1 MLSTQPIQRRPPHLK
16 RRVPKAREASAA
28 HRSSSRWTAAGG
40 VKHQAHSSSFR
51 APGTHPIVK
60 LRTGVLPPSSFVR
73 RTEGE
78 PKDQGRYVEPATS
91 LVPTYVRQPRRFDSR
106 QQQLCYFFLSPKS
119 FPTVRAITDQI
130 FPRQIQTQTH
140 NRGAYFSP
148 RQILPQPRARTFSR
162 YLKSDRNF
170 EFHLE
175 FSNRAKANGIQ
186 VYK

>member
-1 MLSTQPIQRRPPHLK
+1 VLSFD
-16 RRVPKAREASAA
+16 
-28 HRSSSRWTAAGG
+28 
-40 VKHQAHSSSFR
+40 HQNHSKWHKWCHVRYS
-51 APGTHPIVK
+51 H
-60 LRTGVLPPSSFVR
+60 VLPPSSIVR

-78 PKDQGRYVEPATS
+78 PRDQGRYVEPATS
-91 LVPTYVRQPRRFDSR
+91 QPRRWFPTYAGSLVASILDNNNCAIFS
-106 QQQLCYFFLSPKS
+106 LAKS
-119 FPTVRAITDQI
+119 FPTVCAITDQI